1 MSARSRCDP
10 SWVSRSRA
18 ATGVPARLRAAGREA
33 RKSYDSERSFELSN
47 ERHFST
53 HAAALR
59 RLADRALEV
68 PDLEALA
75 PLLTRD
81 LPETLDVEDA
91 TLLLWDRKLD
101 SYEVLSSRG
110 KTGGTFKTGQVVEV
124 PEARYLLAEGV
135 LLETPTGRGEGVL
148 VPLLARSGLVGMLVL
163 GARRGRRRRPLR
175 AVESRELSSLASRA
189 ALALENH
196 LYQREVIASERMA
209 ALGTMAGML
218 AHDFRGPMT
227 VIRGYAEAMADDPSA
242 SAETR
247 DRARLITQMVDRL
260 ERMTTET
267 LDFARGGRRLAR
279 RPLGLNMLLEELA
292 AGVQAE
298 LPTLEVTRDFR
309 VPKDAMAALDL
320 DKLRR
325 AVGNIAANARDAMGG
340 KGRLHLAAELASPSA
355 GDGDPRLVLTVADEG
370 PGVPPEIR
378 DRLFEPFV
386 TRGKKSG
393 TGLGLAVA
401 RRFVE
406 DHGGTLELLPEGPGA
421 RFRIA
426 LPLGA

>member
-1 MSARSRCDP
+1 M
-10 SWVSRSRA
+10 
-18 ATGVPARLRAAGREA
+18 PARPSDRRARGEE
-33 RKSYDSERSFELSN
+33 SYDSERSFELSN
-47 ERHFST
+47 ERQFST
-53 HAAALR
+53 HSAALR

-68 PDLEALA
+68 PDLDALGR
-75 PLLTRD
+75 LLTRD
-81 LPETLDVEDA
+81 VPQALDVEDA

-101 SYEVLSSRG
+101 SFEVVSAGG
-110 KTGGTFKTGQVVEV
+110 KKDAPKAGEVVEA

-135 LLETPTGRGEGVL
+135 LIETPSRRGEGVL

-175 AVESRELSSLASRA
+175 TVESRELSSLAARA

-227 VIRGYAEAMADDPSA
+227 VIRGYAESMADDPA
-242 SAETR
+242 ATPDVRE
-247 DRARLITQMVDRL
+247 RARLITRMVDRL

-279 RPLGLNMLLEELA
+279 RSLAVPALLEELA

-298 LPTLEVTRDFR
+298 LPTLEVIRDFR
-309 VPKDAMAALDL
+309 VPADAVAALDV

-325 AVGNIAANARDAMGG
+325 VLGNIAANARDAMGG
-340 KGRLHLAAELASPSA
+340 KGRLHLAAELAAP
-355 GDGDPRLVLTVADEG
+355 DGDEGAPRLVLTVVDDG

-386 TRGKKSG
+386 IRGKKSG

-426 LPLGA
+426 MPLGA